1 MARCPTCMS
10 IHPNFCCINQEN
22 ARCTIVALKTIRNR
36 LVDVYFTAEEM
47 MGYAPSNTA
56 ILVLAERTDDV
67 IEMLN
72 RVIDE
77 KELFYV
83 NTYGISGDT
92 DVESDVESDDD
103 AVA

>member
-1 MARCPTCMS
+1 MECPTCMD
-10 IHPNFCCINQEN
+10 IHPNFCCINKEN

-36 LVDVYFTAEEM
+36 LVDVYFTAEEV
-47 MGYAPSNTA
+47 MGNDNTGD
-56 ILVLAERTDDV
+56 ILVLAEMTDVV

-72 RVIDE
+72 RLIEE

-92 DVESDVESDDD
+92 DVESDDDPD